1 MINLYNT
8 LKLFY
13 FKLLFLY
20 DYILLLNL
28 SSITFVIKLKQLVI
42 DVIKENTCK
51 HIISSYLELHKM
63 TAII

>member
-28 SSITFVIKLKQLVI
+28 SCHICDKIKAIGI

-51 HIISSYLELHKM
+51 HIISSYLELHWQP
-63 TAII
+63 